1 MRRLPALRTVR
12 PVSLLAALTLLS
24 CGQICRSQA
33 APQHPGPGSSLNT
46 SGQLARA
53 GHSVPYLIRRLPVSS
68 FPDLPEAVQAELGRR
83 GCLIPQTY
91 EAHEPEN
98 VVHGSFERP
107 GSSDW
112 AVLCSAGGTVS
123 LLVFFGSRLDRHFD
137 RHSGRHADQEP
148 FVLASAPETE
158 RLQPH
163 PPASALGFNWAIDSA
178 SPRQVH
184 DAQAGLEPRP
194 PAIDH
199 DALADST
206 IDNRT
211 VYHFYANDA
220 WTLLDT
226 PGQ

>member
-1 MRRLPALRTVR
+1 MRRSVPPRIVCSVFPLTALV
-12 PVSLLAALTLLS
+12 LLACAQT
-24 CGQICRSQA
+24 CVSQA
-33 APQHPGPGSSLNT
+33 AQTGPDGSFNT
-46 SGQLARA
+46 RGQLTVGGR
-53 GHSVPYLIRRLPVSS
+53 SVPYVIRRLPVGS
-68 FPDLPEAVQAELGRR
+68 FPNLPAVIQAELNRR

-91 EAHEPEN
+91 EAHQPEN

-112 AVLCSAGGTVS
+112 AVLCAARGTVS
-123 LLVFFGSRLDRHFD
+123 LLVFFGSHP
-137 RHSGRHADQEP
+137 DQSPGQHPDQDP

-163 PPASALGFNWAIDSA
+163 PPASALGFNWVIDA
-178 SPRQVH
+178 ATPQQVH

-206 IDNRT
+206 IDHRT
-211 VYHFYANDA
+211 VYHFHARGA

-226 PGQ
+226 PEQ

>member
-1 MRRLPALRTVR
+1 MRRSPAFRTVR
-12 PVSLLAALTLLS
+12 PASLLAVLTLLG
-24 CGQICRSQA
+24 CGRICRAQA
-33 APQHPGPGSSLNT
+33 DSRPTGAGSSFDT
-46 SGQLARA
+46 SGQLIRS

-68 FPDLPEAVQAELGRR
+68 FPNLPAAVQAELSRR
-83 GCLIPQTY
+83 GCLIPQSY
-91 EAHEPEN
+91 EAHHPEN
-98 VVHGSFERP
+98 LVHGSFEQP

-112 AVLCSAGGTVS
+112 AVLCSARGTVS
-123 LLVFFGSRLDRHFD
+123 LLVFFGSRLDRY
-137 RHSGRHADQEP
+137 SERHADQEP

-184 DAQAGLEPRP
+184 DAQAEIEPRP

-211 VYHFYANDA
+211 IYHFYANGA

-226 PGQ
+226 AGE